1 MSYTQ
6 DLSTTR
12 EQTESTEKYRNLV
25 FLSHERQ
32 SRGLTSL
39 IDLIDTERQLN
50 ESEQSLLG
58 SQTSSLIDLVTL
70 YKALGGGWEIKN

>member
-6 DLSTTR
+6 DLNTTR
-12 EQTESTEKYRNLV
+12 ERKESTDKYRNLV

-32 SRGLTSL
+32 SRGLTPL
-39 IDLIDTERQLN
+39 IDFIDSERQLN
-50 ESEQSLLG
+50 ESEQSLLD